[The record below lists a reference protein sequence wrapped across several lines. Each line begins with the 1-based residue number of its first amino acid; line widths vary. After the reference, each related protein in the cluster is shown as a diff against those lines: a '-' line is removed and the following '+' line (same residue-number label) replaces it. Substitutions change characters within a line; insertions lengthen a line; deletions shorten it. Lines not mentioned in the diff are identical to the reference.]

1 MASISLCCRKTSAT
15 IFFRARVVL
24 IALAIATPSWGAG
37 LSVTRATLDAQDGS
51 YVLNADF
58 DLKLSS
64 ALEDALS
71 RGIVLYFVVEAHI
84 WRPRWWWLNEKI
96 AVVTHTRKLSFNSLT
111 RQYRLSND
119 ASYQNFA
126 SLDDAQNALSRVHN
140 LTMVNANELSKD
152 QFYRASVSMWL
163 DVSQLPKPFQVK
175 AVTSDDWNLVADD
188 YVFDVAL

>member
-1 MASISLCCRKTSAT
+1 MLAALGAGWL
-15 IFFRARVVL
+15 L
-24 IALAIATPSWGAG
+24 IAAPSWGAG
-37 LSVTRATLDAQDGS
+37 LSVTRATFDAQDGH
-51 YVLNADF
+51 YVINADF
-58 DLKLSS
+58 DLKLSG

-84 WRPRWWWLNEKI
+84 WRPRWWWLDAKI
-96 AVVTHTRKLSFNSLT
+96 AAAKLTRKLSFNSLT
-111 RQYRLSND
+111 RQYRLSSD
-119 ASYQNFA
+119 ATYQNFA
-126 SLDDAQNALSRVHN
+126 SLSDAQDALSRVHN
-140 LTMVNANELSKD
+140 LPMMNANELSKN